1 MSALT
6 IRIPLHRIAPARSSR
21 RATRYLEAERI
32 ATERITDVA
41 RHLAVPAGVV
51 CDGRRA
57 VNRKVRLVRLLVAY
71 TLRYYEG
78 LSYPEI
84 ARALGFRDH
93 TSALYLVRRA
103 ERDFGDVAFQ
113 VEDPADLASSRAGAV
128 LL

>member
-1 MSALT
+1 M
-6 IRIPLHRIAPARSSR
+6 IRIPLHRIEPARASR
-21 RATRYLEAERI
+21 RATRYLEAERV
-32 ATERITDVA
+32 AAARVTDVA
-41 RHLAVPAGVV
+41 RHLGVPAGVV

-57 VNRKVRLVRLLVAY
+57 VTRKVRLARLLVAY
-71 TLRYYEG
+71 TLRRYEG

-93 TSALYLVRRA
+93 TSALYLVRRG

-113 VEDPADLASSRAGAV
+113 VEDPSHELQPSRSGAV